1 MREILIQIAGIA
13 LLVGSCVVPP
23 WDMPADAVRNE
34 PESVVYAEAEEVIE
48 PEEIAEESPEE
59 ELEYLGTFEMTAY
72 EWTGNPCA
80 NGNYPEVGYTV
91 ACNSLPLGILLMIAG
106 LFVIA
111 YTQGTYMAA
120 QLGCG
125 PRDTLLVG
133 LKKRLKRVPIGAV
146 SIGLLSLATF
156 IGWLLG
162 GPVGL
167 GTIIS
172 ALCSGPILQF
182 SLGTLHFDA
191 AAVKHQNLRDS
202 LKVLF
207 RSA

>member
-91 ACNSLPLGILLMIAG
+91 ACNSLPLGTTVYIEGVGYRVVEDRGAEWHGSNWMDL
-106 LFVIA
+106 
-111 YTQGTYMAA
+111 Y
-120 QLGCG
+120 LG
-125 PRDTLLVG
+125 DV
-133 LKKRLKRVPIGAV
+133 
-146 SIGLLSLATF
+146 
-156 IGWLLG
+156 
-162 GPVGL
+162 
-167 GTIIS
+167 
-172 ALCSGPILQF
+172 
-182 SLGTLHFDA
+182 
-191 AAVKHQNLRDS
+191 DS
-202 LKVLF
+202 CYEWGV
-207 RSA
+207 RSVDVYIVR

>member
-91 ACNSLPLGILLMIAG
+91 ACNSLPLGTTVYIEGVGYRVVEDRGAEWHGSNWMDL
-106 LFVIA
+106 
-111 YTQGTYMAA
+111 Y
-120 QLGCG
+120 LG
-125 PRDTLLVG
+125 DV
-133 LKKRLKRVPIGAV
+133 
-146 SIGLLSLATF
+146 
-156 IGWLLG
+156 
-162 GPVGL
+162 
-167 GTIIS
+167 
-172 ALCSGPILQF
+172 
-182 SLGTLHFDA
+182 
-191 AAVKHQNLRDS
+191 DS
-202 LKVLF
+202 CYEWGV
-207 RSA
+207 RSVEVYVVR

>member
-48 PEEIAEESPEE
+48 SEEIAEESHEE

-91 ACNSLPLGILLMIAG
+91 ACNSLPLGTTVYIEGVGYRVVEDRGAEWHGDWWMDL
-106 LFVIA
+106 
-111 YTQGTYMAA
+111 Y
-120 QLGCG
+120 LG
-125 PRDTLLVG
+125 DV
-133 LKKRLKRVPIGAV
+133 
-146 SIGLLSLATF
+146 
-156 IGWLLG
+156 
-162 GPVGL
+162 
-167 GTIIS
+167 
-172 ALCSGPILQF
+172 
-182 SLGTLHFDA
+182 
-191 AAVKHQNLRDS
+191 DS
-202 LKVLF
+202 CYEWGV
-207 RSA
+207 RSVDVYIVR

>member
-13 LLVGSCVVPP
+13 LLVGTCVVPP

-91 ACNSLPLGILLMIAG
+91 ACNSLPLGKTVYIVGVGYRVVEDRGAEWHGSNWMDL
-106 LFVIA
+106 
-111 YTQGTYMAA
+111 Y
-120 QLGCG
+120 LG
-125 PRDTLLVG
+125 DV
-133 LKKRLKRVPIGAV
+133 
-146 SIGLLSLATF
+146 
-156 IGWLLG
+156 
-162 GPVGL
+162 
-167 GTIIS
+167 
-172 ALCSGPILQF
+172 
-182 SLGTLHFDA
+182 
-191 AAVKHQNLRDS
+191 DS
-202 LKVLF
+202 CYEWGV
-207 RSA
+207 RSVDVYIVR

>member
-91 ACNSLPLGILLMIAG
+91 ACNSLPLGTTVYIDGIGYRVVEDRGAEWHGSNWMDL
-106 LFVIA
+106 
-111 YTQGTYMAA
+111 Y
-120 QLGCG
+120 LG
-125 PRDTLLVG
+125 DVD
-133 LKKRLKRVPIGAV
+133 
-146 SIGLLSLATF
+146 
-156 IGWLLG
+156 
-162 GPVGL
+162 
-167 GTIIS
+167 
-172 ALCSGPILQF
+172 SGYDW
-182 SLGTLHFDA
+182 G
-191 AAVKHQNLRDS
+191 V
-202 LKVLF
+202 
-207 RSA
+207 RSVDVYIVR

>member
-13 LLVGSCVVPP
+13 LLVGTCIVPP

-91 ACNSLPLGILLMIAG
+91 ACNSLPLGTTVYIEGVGYRVVEDRGAEWHGSNWMDL
-106 LFVIA
+106 
-111 YTQGTYMAA
+111 Y
-120 QLGCG
+120 LG
-125 PRDTLLVG
+125 DV
-133 LKKRLKRVPIGAV
+133 
-146 SIGLLSLATF
+146 
-156 IGWLLG
+156 
-162 GPVGL
+162 
-167 GTIIS
+167 
-172 ALCSGPILQF
+172 
-182 SLGTLHFDA
+182 
-191 AAVKHQNLRDS
+191 DS
-202 LKVLF
+202 CYEWGV
-207 RSA
+207 RSVEVYIVR

>member
-91 ACNSLPLGILLMIAG
+91 ACNSLPLGTTVYIEGVGYRVVEDRGAEW
-106 LFVIA
+106 
-111 YTQGTYMAA
+111 QGDWWMDLY
-120 QLGCG
+120 LG
-125 PRDTLLVG
+125 DV
-133 LKKRLKRVPIGAV
+133 
-146 SIGLLSLATF
+146 
-156 IGWLLG
+156 
-162 GPVGL
+162 
-167 GTIIS
+167 
-172 ALCSGPILQF
+172 
-182 SLGTLHFDA
+182 
-191 AAVKHQNLRDS
+191 DS
-202 LKVLF
+202 CYEWGV
-207 RSA
+207 RSVDVYIVR

>member
-34 PESVVYAEAEEVIE
+34 PESVVYAEVEEVIE

-91 ACNSLPLGILLMIAG
+91 ACNSLPLGTTVYIEGVGYRVVEDRGAEWHSSNWMDL
-106 LFVIA
+106 
-111 YTQGTYMAA
+111 Y
-120 QLGCG
+120 LG
-125 PRDTLLVG
+125 DV
-133 LKKRLKRVPIGAV
+133 
-146 SIGLLSLATF
+146 
-156 IGWLLG
+156 
-162 GPVGL
+162 
-167 GTIIS
+167 
-172 ALCSGPILQF
+172 
-182 SLGTLHFDA
+182 
-191 AAVKHQNLRDS
+191 DS
-202 LKVLF
+202 CYQWGI
-207 RSA
+207 RSVEVYIVR